1 MKQFKKHFMVFRFF
15 IIRLWSVW
23 IKTDFTVC
31 RSFFLLELNFFP
43 RLIRGNPLV
52 GQNKQTSWLY
62 SWLVWFCR
70 WLYPNNLS
78 KKTIKIFWISE
89 FNRARLSNHNLIAIN
104 TVLNNVFSKYA
115 SLNISQS
122 VSWENLWF
130 VITILL
136 ADCPLKYLG
145 IHSREVWRTF
155 MVLFIDITSK

>member
-70 WLYPNNLS
+70 RLYPNNLS
-78 KKTIKIFWISE
+78 KKTIKIFLISE
-89 FNRARLSNHNLIAIN
+89 FNRARLSNRNLIAIN

-122 VSWENLWF
+122 ISWENLWF

-136 ADCPLKYLG
+136 ADCPLKSLG

>member
-1 MKQFKKHFMVFRFF
+1 MIMSGYFRFQSISGQMVGVWPTNETILKTFYGISSFF

-70 WLYPNNLS
+70 RLYPNNLS

-89 FNRARLSNHNLIAIN
+89 FDRARLSNHNLITIN
-104 TVLNNVFSKYA
+104 TVLNNVF
-115 SLNISQS
+115 LNTLAWTFLKLFHEKIYGSWLQS
-122 VSWENLWF
+122 
-130 VITILL
+130 
-136 ADCPLKYLG
+136 C
-145 IHSREVWRTF
+145 SRT
-155 MVLFIDITSK
+155 VL